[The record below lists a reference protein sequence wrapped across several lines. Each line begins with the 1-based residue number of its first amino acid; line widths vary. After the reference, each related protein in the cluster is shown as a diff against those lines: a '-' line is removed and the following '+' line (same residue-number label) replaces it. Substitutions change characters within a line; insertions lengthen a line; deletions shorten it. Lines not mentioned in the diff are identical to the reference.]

1 MVIECAFGCL
11 KARFAALKRPMDINL
26 QDLPHVIYA
35 CFVLHN
41 FCEDSKETVA
51 EHSVLGSIEGDK
63 DVQPPTQCNNYL
75 TDGNEGEGKRVRR
88 VLTKYLDP

>member
-1 MVIECAFGCL
+1 MVIECAFGRL
-11 KARFAALKRPMDINL
+11 KARFAALRRPMDINL

-41 FCEDSKETVA
+41 FCEENKETVA
-51 EHSVLGSIEGDK
+51 EHSVMGTTQCD
-63 DVQPPTQCNNYL
+63 DDWQPPIQRKNYII
-75 TDGNEGEGKRVRR
+75 DCNEGKGVRR